1 MRRALLLLAI
11 PPLLSLPVPGFP
23 QDIVKH
29 AGQVTFLVD
38 SSQAFPGGLFVVR
51 LQAQGALGAAYAA
64 VDGQRAPFFMAA
76 KGPRALVPIPLTAV
90 PGPTTLGVELMARRG
105 RQRIPLSVTIAR
117 RDYPARTVT
126 IPETKRPLLKQPSV
140 THDARQLLLLL
151 RTESPDAPGP
161 LKPPITVVDGHGFG
175 GIQTWVGGSPVESM
189 LDGMYGEEHRGLDY
203 EVPPGTVV
211 MAPAAGTVLFAGP
224 MALGGQTLVLDHGQG
239 ILTVL
244 FHLSRID
251 VIPDS
256 HVEARAAVGY
266 SGETGLAVSPQV
278 EWRTYLHGVAVDPR
292 TLDRLD

>member
-11 PPLLSLPVPGFP
+11 PSLLSLPVPGFP
-23 QDIVKH
+23 QDIVKRV
-29 AGQVTFLVD
+29 GQVTFLVD

-175 GIQTWVGGSPVESM
+175 GVQTWVGGSPVESM

-239 ILTVL
+239 ILSVL

-251 VIPDS
+251 VVPDS
-256 HVEARAAVGY
+256 RVEARAAVGY

>member
-1 MRRALLLLAI
+1 MRRALLLLV
-11 PPLLSLPVPGFP
+11 PSLLSLPVPGSP
-23 QDIVKH
+23 QDIVKRV
-29 AGQVTFLVD
+29 GLVTFLVD
-38 SSQAFPGGLFVVR
+38 TSRAFPGGLFVVR
-51 LQAQGALGAAYAA
+51 LQSRGALGAAFAA

-90 PGPTTLGVELMARRG
+90 PGPTTLGIELMARRG

-126 IPETKRPLLKQPSV
+126 IPEIKRPLLKQPSV

-151 RTESPDAPGP
+151 RTESPEAPGP
-161 LKPPITVVDGHGFG
+161 LKPPITVVEGLGFG
-175 GIQTWVGGSPVESM
+175 GLQTWLGGSPVESM

-203 EVPPGTVV
+203 EIPPGTVV

-239 ILTVL
+239 ILSVL

-251 VIPDS
+251 VALDD
-256 HVEARAAVGY
+256 HVEARAPVGF

-292 TLDRLD
+292 TLNTLD